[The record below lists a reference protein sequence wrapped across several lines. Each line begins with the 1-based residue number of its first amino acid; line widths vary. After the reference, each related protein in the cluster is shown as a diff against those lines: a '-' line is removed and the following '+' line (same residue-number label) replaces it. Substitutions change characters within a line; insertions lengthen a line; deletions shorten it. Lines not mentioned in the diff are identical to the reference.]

1 MSKQKALLVDDS
13 KSARF
18 FLRNLL
24 QKNKIEVDMA
34 ESGEAALE
42 YLKNHRPDIIFMDHL
57 MPGIDGFE
65 TTKSIKGNPDTSG
78 IPVVMCTSNEGEEYA
93 QQAKDIGASEIL
105 PKPPT
110 EDKLRFILQDISQ
123 PAVTPAPASGP
134 PSGLSAEEIETLAR
148 NAAQAAVEQ
157 ALEPLLEKLLS
168 SRLAQ
173 LRQDLQEQGRTQTE
187 ELVGA
192 AIGRNSAELRDEV
205 LTAARQE
212 SESLASA
219 AAERAVSGLLE
230 SRGQEIQAAAQRS
243 AAESVDGFRGEWKAE
258 KDSLMG
264 EAAQMLAGAKEA
276 AADAAEQ
283 SARAVAE
290 EVATQ
295 VAGEAATQITRKQ
308 TASAGSG
315 EAQAKRFAGMAAL
328 AGILSALLVYF
339 IK

>member
-65 TTKSIKGNPDTSG
+65 TTRSIKGNPDTSG
-78 IPVVMCTSNEGEEYA
+78 IPVVMCTSNEGVEYA
-93 QQAKDIGASEIL
+93 QQAQDIGASEIL

-110 EDKLRFILQDISQ
+110 EDKLRFILQGIGRQ
-123 PAVTPAPASGP
+123 AVTAAPAASP

-157 ALEPLLEKLLS
+157 ALENLLS
-168 SRLAQ
+168 ARLAE
-173 LRQDLQEQGRTQTE
+173 LRQELQERGRAQAE
-187 ELVGA
+187 ELVDA
-192 AIGRNSAELRDEV
+192 AISRGSAQLRDEV

-219 AAERAVSGLLE
+219 AAEHAASGLLE
-230 SRGQEIQAAAQRS
+230 SRGQDIQAAAQRS
-243 AAESVDGFRGEWKAE
+243 AAENIDGFRSDWKAE
-258 KDSLMG
+258 KDGLMG
-264 EAAQMLAGAKEA
+264 EAAQLLAGAKEA

-295 VAGEAATQITRKQ
+295 VAGEAATQVVRKQ
-308 TASAGSG
+308 LAAAGSG
-315 EAQAKRFAGMAAL
+315 QAQAKLFAGMAAL
-328 AGILSALLVYF
+328 AGILAALLVYF
-339 IK
+339 VK